1 MSDSSKE
8 EQVAYGFIACVGVAL
23 LFLIGKKVF
32 YDIYCK
38 SQEQQEQQEQSQE
51 NQTHEDPC
59 EVC

>member
-8 EQVAYGFIACVGVAL
+8 DQVAYGFIACVGAAL

-38 SQEQQEQQEQSQE
+38 SQEQETQE
-51 NQTHEDPC
+51 NQIQEDPC

>member
-8 EQVAYGFIACVGVAL
+8 DQVAYGFIACVGTAL

-32 YDIYCK
+32 YDIYCNP
-38 SQEQQEQQEQSQE
+38 QE
-51 NQTHEDPC
+51 NQTQEEPC

>member
-1 MSDSSKE
+1 MSVSTKKGNLI
-8 EQVAYGFIACVGVAL
+8 AYGFIAFAGAAL

-38 SQEQQEQQEQSQE
+38 PQQQSQE
-51 NQTHEDPC
+51 NQIQEDLC

>member
-1 MSDSSKE
+1 MSDSTKE
-8 EQVAYGFIACVGVAL
+8 DQVAYGFIACVGAAL

-38 SQEQQEQQEQSQE
+38 SQEQQEQTQE
-51 NQTHEDPC
+51 NQTQEDPC

>member
-1 MSDSSKE
+1 MSVSTKE
-8 EQVAYGFIACVGVAL
+8 GNLIAYGFIAFAGAGL

-38 SQEQQEQQEQSQE
+38 PQQQQSQE
-51 NQTHEDPC
+51 NQIQEDPC